1 MNRGRPR
8 KLSPEQV
15 QHAALDRQQG
25 MSWRELSKK
34 YGCAINT
41 LRAALLKYSDEFTP
55 IPLIERAS
63 LETQLKEVQA
73 RLDKISKAL
82 KKRFNLH
89 V

>member
-1 MNRGRPR
+1 MARGRPR
-8 KLSPEQV
+8 KLSVEQV

-34 YGCAINT
+34 YVCSINT
-41 LRAALLKYSDEFTP
+41 LRTALLEYSDEFTP
-55 IPLIERAS
+55 IPLIERSS
-63 LETQLKEVQA
+63 LETQLKEVQV
-73 RLDKISKAL
+73 RLDRITTAL